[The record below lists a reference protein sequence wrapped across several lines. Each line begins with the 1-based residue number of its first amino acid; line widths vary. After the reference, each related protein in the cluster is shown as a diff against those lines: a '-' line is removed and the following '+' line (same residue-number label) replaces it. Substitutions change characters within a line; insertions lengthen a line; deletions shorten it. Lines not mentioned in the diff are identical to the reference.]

1 MPRQYFFNHVV
12 HLLAPRQWL
21 VVAVFS
27 GLLAFGSGLY
37 LAVLAGMPLGGPV
50 AQLFDRTELFIRDT
64 IRLTFKN
71 RSEKRIMTGEPAVF
85 MAPLGI
91 LEPDRTFKWLDAP
104 ELSMV
109 SAGSASAEVP
119 VAVVPVPVAVSTQ
132 PLHVPVKVPSRVL
145 DPDWKPDFKG
155 D

>member
-12 HLLAPRQWL
+12 HLLTPRQWL
-21 VVAVFS
+21 VVAVLS

-37 LAVLAGMPLGGPV
+37 LAVWAGMPLGGPV
-50 AQLFDRTELFIRDT
+50 ARLFDRTELFIRDT

-91 LEPDRTFKWLDAP
+91 LEPDRTFKWLDALEP
-104 ELSMV
+104 L
-109 SAGSASAEVP
+109 
-119 VAVVPVPVAVSTQ
+119 VVPVGAASGEAPAAVVTAPAAVSTPQ
-132 PLHVPVKVPSRVL
+132 SHVSAKAPSRML